1 MICVDVE
8 KLFITPDSSIRDAIR
23 QLDQTAKKILMVTDN
38 GKLTGVVTDG
48 DVRRWIL
55 KNKDISMP
63 VNLIMN
69 PNPIVINKEETD
81 QAPVIMKLKRIDAL
95 PVLGDNQ
102 EVMDVLFFHELPN
115 QKRYKAKKNH
125 TPVIIM
131 AGGKGSRLYPYTK
144 IIPKPLIPVGDTP
157 IVERIMNQLKTYGFY
172 DFYLTVNY
180 RKELIKAYFNE
191 DDRYQLHFIEEN
203 TPLGTA
209 GSLTLLK
216 DRFNGSFFVTNCDIL
231 IDINY
236 SKLLAY
242 HKSCNNQLTLVTAMK
257 NYEIPYGVI
266 TLDEKESVFS
276 LKEKPKYEL
285 LVSTGFYVLE
295 TDILKYIPKD
305 SCFDMPDLIRIC
317 LDHKEKIGAYPVMDS
332 TWMDMGEFS
341 EMKKMAEKMKL

>member
-1 MICVDVE
+1 MDVQ
-8 KLFITPDSSIRDAIR
+8 KLFISPDRSIRDAIR
-23 QLDQTAKKILMVTDN
+23 QLDQTAKKILLVISD
-38 GKLTGVVTDG
+38 GKLTGVITDG
-48 DVRRWIL
+48 DIRRWII

-69 PNPIVINKEETD
+69 PHPIAIKKEDTS
-81 QAPVIMKLKRIDAL
+81 QAAVIMKIKRIDAL
-95 PVLGDNQ
+95 PVLDDKE
-102 EVMDVLFFHELPN
+102 EVMDVLFLHELPD
-115 QKRYKAKKNH
+115 KKSHKAKKNK

-157 IVERIMNQLKTYGFY
+157 IVERIMNQLKTNGFY

-191 DDRYQLHFIEEN
+191 DNRYQLHFIEEN

-216 DRFNGSFFVTNCDIL
+216 DRINGSFFVTNCDIL

-236 SKLLAY
+236 EKLLAY
-242 HKSCNNQLTLVTAMK
+242 HKSCKNQITLVTAMK

-266 TLDEKESVFS
+266 SLDGKGAVFS
-276 LKEKPKYEL
+276 LTEKPKYEL

-295 TDILKYIPKD
+295 TNILKYIPKD
-305 SCFDMPDLIRIC
+305 SCYDMPDLIRIC
-317 LDHKEKIGAYPVMDS
+317 LDNKEKVGAYPVMDS

-341 EMKKMAEKMKL
+341 EMKKMAERMKL